1 MVQRLFLLLTRPGPI
16 TAHWM
21 ASQWDLPEIWEWA
34 FPAPWD
40 TIAMKCPPNMVKYV
54 AMKGPCWLEIG
65 TCQLSLQRLHHDHWK
80 LLTFNTPWKK
90 FRMEI
95 RNKALHALGKAQ
107 KNQPSE
113 CQMLS
118 GKGFS
123 ERKFLHLL
131 IPGEALMSQT
141 HLVLVLLASPS
152 EAFLLLLVFGR
163 CTFNFLVKLVS
174 SRI

>member
-1 MVQRLFLLLTRPGPI
+1 
-16 TAHWM
+16 
-21 ASQWDLPEIWEWA
+21 
-34 FPAPWD
+34 
-40 TIAMKCPPNMVKYV
+40 
-54 AMKGPCWLEIG
+54 
-65 TCQLSLQRLHHDHWK
+65 
-80 LLTFNTPWKK
+80 
-90 FRMEI
+90 MEI

-131 IPGEALMSQT
+131 IPREALMSQT